1 MITDFLTHVLTQLF
15 NTAYIGNMIQYE
27 IVYKNGSSRR
37 LIMTIIS
44 LFLSTK
50 IFFAQVEGE
59 KLADIIDY
67 LEELSYP
74 EFSGV
79 VLLAKNDSIQ
89 FEKAYG
95 YSSIEYEV
103 KNTVNTLFN
112 TASITKTMTAVAALQ
127 LVDKGLLNLDTPI
140 GKYLPDYPN
149 QTVRDSVTA
158 YQLLTHT
165 SGLNNFFVD
174 ESKNIRKLDIKEV
187 KDYLPFFASEPLLFS
202 PGSKYAYSAGGY
214 IVLGLLIENL
224 SGKDYHEYMDNHVF
238 KTAGMENTV
247 AVPLDSIMKNKA
259 SGYTSYFGESDNLSK
274 NDTFLEFANPAG
286 FYYSTTKDILR
297 FFEALKDYRLI
308 SKPLTKKMMSPL
320 VNGYYTNYGFGI
332 SVDERWEQTI
342 VGHTG
347 GWYGVQCE
355 LMYFEKDEITAIIL
369 SNVDTAEG
377 KGMNKISN
385 YIKYVLANKTI
396 PNSN

>member
-1 MITDFLTHVLTQLF
+1 MIE
-15 NTAYIGNMIQYE
+15 YE
-27 IVYKNGSSRR
+27 IVFKIGSSRR
-37 LIMTIIS
+37 LTMTIIS
-44 LFLSTK
+44 LFLSTN
-50 IFFAQVEGE
+50 ISFAQNEDE
-59 KLADIIDY
+59 KLPDIIDY
-67 LEELSYP
+67 LKELSYP

-79 VLLAKNDSIQ
+79 VLLAKGDNVL

-127 LVDKGLLNLDTPI
+127 LVDKGLLDLDTPV
-140 GKYLPDYPN
+140 GVYLPDYPN
-149 QTVRDSVTA
+149 PIVRDSVTT

-174 ESKNIRKLDIKEV
+174 ESKNIGKLDIKEV
-187 KDYLPFFASEPLLFS
+187 KDYLPFFASKPLLFS

-214 IVLGLLIENL
+214 IVLGVLIENL
-224 SGKDYHEYMDNHVF
+224 SGEDYHEYMYNHVF

-286 FYYSTTKDILR
+286 FYYSTTNDILR

-308 SKPLTKKMMSPL
+308 SEKLTKKMMSPL
-320 VNGYYTNYGFGI
+320 VKGYYTNYGFGI
-332 SVDERWEQTI
+332 SVDKRWEQTI

-385 YIKYVLANKTI
+385 YIKHVLANKTI